1 MIIGN
6 VIVHLIDTQERN
18 VNILNNLKQNKM
30 QGKGTE
36 KQARIS
42 FILFLCILALLLAT
56 TLIGCSKEG
65 FLQPNKNIEMSID
78 TRLPKDVNGYSVF
91 NLYSTQTQN
100 IHTISGSI
108 RVNGKIPDEPRER
121 VEWESSHYWTL
132 KYGED
137 IGTIYRRT
145 WRGLGWQIVDSIKVV
160 NLKTSQVPTINS
172 VCYNSA
178 DGSINTVIAPMWN
191 MKGDT
196 MTIIARIGNV
206 IKVEK
211 IILK

>member
-1 MIIGN
+1 
-6 VIVHLIDTQERN
+6 
-18 VNILNNLKQNKM
+18 M
-30 QGKGTE
+30 QGPGTE

-42 FILFLCILALLLAT
+42 FILFLCILALLLIAGLT
-56 TLIGCSKEG
+56 GCSKEG
-65 FLQPNKNIEMSID
+65 FLQPKRNIEMNID
-78 TRLPKDVNGYSVF
+78 TRLPKDNNGYSIF
-91 NLYSTQTQN
+91 SLYSTQTQN

-108 RVNGKIPDEPRER
+108 RVNGEIPNEPREKI
-121 VEWESSHYWTL
+121 EWESSHYWVL
-132 KYGED
+132 KQGED

-172 VCYNSA
+172 ACYNSA
-178 DGSINTVIAPMWN
+178 DGSINTVIAPMYN

-196 MTIIARIGNV
+196 MTIVARCGDITK
-206 IKVEK
+206 IEK

>member
-1 MIIGN
+1 MKKQISEKSILMMLYLLGLIIM
-6 VIVHLIDTQERN
+6 TFFS
-18 VNILNNLKQNKM
+18 
-30 QGKGTE
+30 
-36 KQARIS
+36 A
-42 FILFLCILALLLAT
+42 
-56 TLIGCSKEG
+56 CSKDV
-65 FLQPNKNIEMSID
+65 FSKNIELNID

-108 RVNGKIPDEPRER
+108 RVNGRIPNEPREK
-121 VEWESSHYWTL
+121 VEWESSHYWILEVGDT
-132 KYGED
+132 

-160 NLKTSQVPTINS
+160 NLKQSQVPTINS
-172 VCYNSA
+172 ATYNSA

-191 MKGDT
+191 MRGDT
-196 MTIIARIGNV
+196 MTIVARSNGV
-206 IKVEK
+206 VKVEK

>member
-1 MIIGN
+1 MKKIKISENAVLIILY
-6 VIVHLIDTQERN
+6 I
-18 VNILNNLKQNKM
+18 
-30 QGKGTE
+30 
-36 KQARIS
+36 
-42 FILFLCILALLLAT
+42 LLLFCIT
-56 TLIGCSKEG
+56 FFSSCSKDDFGGKIE
-65 FLQPNKNIEMSID
+65 LNIDS
-78 TRLPKDVNGYSVF
+78 RLPKDQNGYSVF
-91 NLYSTQTQN
+91 NLYSQQTQN

-108 RVNGKIPDEPRER
+108 RRDGRIPDEPRQR

-132 KYGED
+132 KQGD
-137 IGTIYRRT
+137 TTGTIYRRT

-191 MKGDT
+191 MRGDT
-196 MTIIARIGNV
+196 MTIVARSNGV
-206 IKVEK
+206 VKVEK

>member
-1 MIIGN
+1 MRKQISEKSVL
-6 VIVHLIDTQERN
+6 VILYLLGLILITFFSSC
-18 VNILNNLKQNKM
+18 
-30 QGKGTE
+30 GKE
-36 KQARIS
+36 VSAQ
-42 FILFLCILALLLAT
+42 
-56 TLIGCSKEG
+56 LI
-65 FLQPNKNIEMSID
+65 QKNIELSID
-78 TRLPKDVNGYSVF
+78 TRLPKDQNGYSVF

-196 MTIIARIGNV
+196 MTIVARIGN
-206 IKVEK
+206 ITKVEK

>member
-1 MIIGN
+1 MKYFKN
-6 VIVHLIDTQERN
+6 VVL
-18 VNILNNLKQNKM
+18 VLLYILGLVLL
-30 QGKGTE
+30 T
-36 KQARIS
+36 
-42 FILFLCILALLLAT
+42 FLPACN
-56 TLIGCSKEG
+56 KEG
-65 FLQPNKNIEMSID
+65 FLQPNRNVVLSID

-108 RVNGKIPDEPRER
+108 RVNGEIPDAPREKI
-121 VEWESSHYWTL
+121 EWESSHYWTI
-132 KYGED
+132 KFGD
-137 IGTIYRRT
+137 TIGTIYRRT

-160 NLKTSQVPTINS
+160 NFKTSQVPTINS

-178 DGSINTVIAPMWN
+178 DGSINTVIAPMWS

-196 MTIIARIGNV
+196 MTIVARCGGV
-206 IKVEK
+206 VKVEK

>member
-1 MIIGN
+1 MTN
-6 VIVHLIDTQERN
+6 EKR
-18 VNILNNLKQNKM
+18 NKM

-56 TLIGCSKEG
+56 SFVGCSKEG
-65 FLQPNKNIEMSID
+65 FLQPKRDIEMSID
-78 TRLPKDVNGYSVF
+78 SKLPKDQNGYSVF
-91 NLYSTQTQN
+91 HLYSTETQN
-100 IHTISGSI
+100 IHTITGSI
-108 RVNGKIPDEPRER
+108 RVNGKIPNEPREKI
-121 VEWESSHYWTL
+121 EWESSHYWTI
-132 KYGED
+132 KYGD
-137 IGTIYRRT
+137 TIGTIYRRT

-178 DGSINTVIAPMWN
+178 DGTINTVIAPMYN

-196 MTIIARIGNV
+196 MTIVARIGNV
-206 IKVEK
+206 TKVEK

>member
-1 MIIGN
+1 MRKEIFKKSIL
-6 VIVHLIDTQERN
+6 VILYLLGLILITF
-18 VNILNNLKQNKM
+18 LPACNKD
-30 QGKGTE
+30 
-36 KQARIS
+36 
-42 FILFLCILALLLAT
+42 
-56 TLIGCSKEG
+56 G
-65 FLQPNKNIEMSID
+65 FLQPTKNIEMSID
-78 TRLPKDVNGYSVF
+78 TRLPKDNNGYSIF

-108 RVNGKIPDEPRER
+108 RVNGEIPNEPREK

-132 KYGED
+132 KYGD
-137 IGTIYRRT
+137 TIGTIYRRT

-178 DGSINTVIAPMWN
+178 DGSINTVIAPMYN

-196 MTIIARIGNV
+196 MTIVARIGNV
-206 IKVEK
+206 TKVEK